1 MGFTSFNPS
10 LYGVWVVKRGYELGG
25 GIPDHSPAPI
35 DHHKSGGDGLWS
47 GIPWTW
53 EE

>member
-1 MGFTSFNPS
+1 MGFAALYPS

-47 GIPWTW
+47 GIP
-53 EE
+53 